1 MKAPALLLLAFLL
14 AAPVAMA
21 QGEVTL
27 TRTAPA
33 EASADILATLEASGN
48 FTTLVAALRSTGL
61 ADALTGSET
70 YTLFA
75 PTDEAFKARPDLA
88 ALNNDELTE
97 LLRTH
102 LLVGAVSSG
111 DAAARTSVSSV
122 QGETLA
128 ISATGD
134 AFTVNGVVV
143 TEADIAASNG
153 VIHVIDAPLAPEP
166 VQEKPATDEPTMDHH
181 PATDHDSPAKSDT
194 ADEIGADENVSAPAE
209 TDDAY

>member
-1 MKAPALLLLAFLL
+1 MKAPALLLLAFLI
-14 AAPVAMA
+14 ASPVALA
-21 QGEVTL
+21 QGEVAL
-27 TRTAPA
+27 TRAAPA
-33 EASADILATLEASGN
+33 EAAPDLLATLEASGN
-48 FTTLVAALRSTGL
+48 FSVLVAALRSTGL
-61 ADALTGSET
+61 ADALAGSET

-75 PTDEAFKARPDLA
+75 PTDEAFKARPDLS
-88 ALNNDELTE
+88 ALSDDELTE
-97 LLRTH
+97 LLRSH

-111 DAAARTSVSSV
+111 EAAALTSVPTV
-122 QGETLA
+122 GGEALT

-153 VIHVIDAPLAPEP
+153 VIHVIEAPLAPAPTRPE
-166 VQEKPATDEPTMDHH
+166 PATDEPTMDHH
-181 PATDHDSPAKSDT
+181 PATDHDAPTKSNT